1 MDEGP
6 TWKQVVKCNHLNL
19 SIAAL
24 LLGLLAG
31 CATTSTTDP
40 GASSELL
47 KFLNI
52 GHTTREEVQLKLGR
66 PSAAFEMGKILT
78 YRIGE
83 EPARGLYLV
92 SGNTVG
98 EPWKSVRYSLV
109 LVFDATDATG
119 VLQRQNLVR
128 VR

>member
-1 MDEGP
+1 M
-6 TWKQVVKCNHLNL
+6 KRNHLNL

-31 CATTSTTDP
+31 CATTTTTDP

-52 GHTTREEVQLKLGR
+52 GHTTREEVLLKLGK
-66 PSAAFEMGKILT
+66 PSAAFEMEKILT

-83 EPARGLYLV
+83 DPARGFHLV
-92 SGNTVG
+92 SPNVNQ
-98 EPWKSVRYSLV
+98 PWKSVLYSLV
-109 LVFDATDATG
+109 LVFDATG

>member
-1 MDEGP
+1 M
-6 TWKQVVKCNHLNL
+6 KRNHLNL

-31 CATTSTTDP
+31 CATTPTTDP

-52 GHTTREEVQLKLGR
+52 GHTTREEVLLKLGR
-66 PSAAFEMGKILT
+66 PSAAFEMAKILT

-83 EPARGLYLV
+83 DPARGFYLV
-92 SGNTVG
+92 SPNRNQ
-98 EPWKSVRYSLV
+98 PWESVRYSLV
-109 LVFDATDATG
+109 LVFDATG

>member
-1 MDEGP
+1 
-6 TWKQVVKCNHLNL
+6 VVNLEAGMKRNHLNL

-31 CATTSTTDP
+31 CVTTTTTVP

-47 KFLNI
+47 KFFNI
-52 GHTTREEVQLKLGR
+52 GHTTREEVLLKLGK
-66 PSAAFEMGKILT
+66 PSAAFEMEKILT

-83 EPARGLYLV
+83 DPARGFYLV
-92 SGNTVG
+92 SGNSANQ
-98 EPWKSVRYSLV
+98 PWKSVCYSLV
-109 LVFDATDATG
+109 LVFDVTG

>member
-1 MDEGP
+1 M
-6 TWKQVVKCNHLNL
+6 KRNHLNL
-19 SIAAL
+19 SIAAV

-31 CATTSTTDP
+31 CATTTPTDP
-40 GASSELL
+40 CASSELL

-52 GHTTREEVQLKLGR
+52 GHTTREEVSQKLGK

-83 EPARGLYLV
+83 DPARGLYLV
-92 SGNTVG
+92 SGNAANQ
-98 EPWKSVRYSLV
+98 PWKSVRYSLV
-109 LVFDATDATG
+109 LVFDADE